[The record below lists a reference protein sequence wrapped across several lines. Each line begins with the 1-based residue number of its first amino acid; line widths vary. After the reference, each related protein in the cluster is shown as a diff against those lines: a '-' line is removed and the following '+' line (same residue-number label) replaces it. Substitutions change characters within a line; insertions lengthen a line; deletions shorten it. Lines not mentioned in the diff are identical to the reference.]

1 MVYVAVVNPRYV
13 RKKLPSRAVAVLEN
27 DVEAGVAATLT
38 SGAVPSPEK
47 TMLGVTTTV
56 PALGGAPSRYLKIYD
71 ADADAL
77 LPYIVTSP

>member
-13 RKKLPSRAVAVLEN
+13 RKKLPSSVVAELVN

-47 TMLGVTTTV
+47 AILGVTTTV
-56 PALGGAPSRYLKIYD
+56 PALGGAPSRYLKMY
-71 ADADAL
+71 DADAL